1 MVAVYGFGGMR
12 DYDGSL
18 SFNPRLPEKL
28 RSLRFALQVQGRNL
42 EVEITAVKATYLL
55 KKGIEFAI
63 THQGEP
69 IVLLPGIPAVMAI
82 R

>member
-1 MVAVYGFGGMR
+1 
-12 DYDGSL
+12 
-18 SFNPRLPEKL
+18 
-28 RSLRFALQVQGRNL
+28 
-42 EVEITAVKATYLL
+42 VKATYLL